1 MRRAALL
8 LGCCAGAALV
18 HREARLPATTVSC
31 VQSPACGAACAAPLA
46 CSEKHDCQSM
56 IMTRTCT
63 YRDLYFDSEGEHQV
77 GKRKERGRWLAY
89 APEGGAEGGG
99 GGERAAPLRPCLTLL
114 RGYYHFSP
122 EVVRALPPAAPHAQH
137 VRQLT
142 HVDQKFHG
150 CFGHRFL
157 EENFAMYWEL
167 AEAQRTWRV
176 DARNVTL
183 FFDGHLMHKFAGKMW
198 QMVGKADGVPKDS
211 FRHIFGAL
219 ANASDH
225 ALHREH
231 RRIRA
236 HRLTHF
242 ETVVVGGSG
251 GRSPYNAHT
260 YLKSIPLRVRQVAAS
275 GRAPQPYDGEYALDE
290 KAGAHSHY
298 MSHLMRFLG
307 FPGGRL
313 GGEAAAPRE
322 RPLARRLVVVL
333 NREKESNG
341 RVIKNAP
348 ALLAALVARFGAQRV
363 HPRVESPATLDMPAM
378 IALLRD
384 ARILVSPHGSQN
396 SNAGFLSPGAALLEV
411 QAAGCQENRG
421 YRVMSQL
428 WGLHYAAV
436 FTKGGEKCNFKTPIS
451 ADIPGIVAVAQKLDG
466 KITEHEQNRTAWVRQ
481 TMALPPRQ
489 AGDRWEPV
497 TECSPR

>member
-1 MRRAALL
+1 MARRAVLW
-8 LGCCAGAALV
+8 LGCCAGALV
-18 HREARLPATTVSC
+18 HREARLPATRVSC
-31 VQSPACGAACAAPLA
+31 VQSAACGEDCAAPLT

-63 YRDLYFDSEGEHQV
+63 YRHLYFDSEGERQV
-77 GKRKERGRWLAY
+77 GKRKERGRWLFY
-89 APEGGAEGGG
+89 APDGSEEPVQGA
-99 GGERAAPLRPCLTLL
+99 ATPRPCLTLL

-122 EVVRALPPAAPHAQH
+122 EVVRALPPAGGGAGRDGGVQH
-137 VRQLT
+137 VRRLT

-157 EENFAMYWEL
+157 EENFAMYWAL

-198 QMVGKADGVPKDS
+198 AMVGKADGVPKDS
-211 FRHIFGAL
+211 FRHIFAAL

-231 RRIRA
+231 RRVRE

-251 GRSPYNAHT
+251 GRSPYNAGT
-260 YLKSIPLRVRQVAAS
+260 YLKSIPLHVRQLAGS
-275 GRAPQPYDGEYALDE
+275 GRAPQPYDAEYALDE

-298 MSHLMRFLG
+298 MSHLMRFFG
-307 FPGGRL
+307 FRGGRL
-313 GGEAAAPRE
+313 GRE
-322 RPLARRLVVVL
+322 KRPLAQRLVVVL

-341 RVIKNAP
+341 RVIKNHQ
-348 ALLAALVARFGAQRV
+348 ALLKALVAKFGAKRV
-363 HPRVESPATLDMPAM
+363 HPRVESPNTLDMPAM
-378 IALLRD
+378 IALLRNT
-384 ARILVSPHGSQN
+384 RILVSPHGSQN
-396 SNAGFLSPGAALLEV
+396 SNAGFLPPGAALLEV
-411 QAAGCQENRG
+411 QASGCQENRG

-428 WGLHYAAV
+428 WGLHYVAV
-436 FTKGGEKCNFKTPIS
+436 STPGSKTCNFKSMIS
-451 ADIPGIVAVAQKLDG
+451 ADVPGIVAAAAKLDV
-466 KITEHEQNRTAWVRQ
+466 KITDHEQNRTAWVRE

-497 TECSPR
+497 TECSPQ